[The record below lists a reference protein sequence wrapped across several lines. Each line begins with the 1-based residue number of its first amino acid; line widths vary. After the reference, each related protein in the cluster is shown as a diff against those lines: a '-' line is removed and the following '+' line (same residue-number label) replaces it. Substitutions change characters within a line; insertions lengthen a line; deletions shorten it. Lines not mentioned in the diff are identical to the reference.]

1 MNLLKLITHA
11 LETKPTNFQASNT
24 MSTLVNEELRLDG
37 AFHPNLGGVTHGGMS
52 NHYPMTILSLQGLG
66 ASDEQIKTFRTMWPR
81 HRARMREDLGL
92 VDSHLVQA
100 DNWIEFIGQPRYL
113 MEFRRVFLNGLETNL
128 THQRYIAMVLGVM
141 QDGLPMGLF
150 HPMIKLSF
158 ACQHGDK
165 GLIADALAY
174 MAIRYF
180 DLYQSDLRQPTQSNY
195 SGAQEQEPPVESMS
209 AQQNWQLISRTTDQ
223 LLLQTPMDL
232 WQRGSLHISERLC
245 AQSGFQAA
253 ALVSGFEINNENLEV
268 SMEQISLCALRLY
281 LFEPALT
288 TLHAVTSV
296 QALADLTKKSEADG
310 ASQAV
315 FVQLWRRYWIWLTAL
330 YVEKGAPLQLPEI
343 DPAVQTEIDDTDWLL
358 LAAQTLQYTEVHLI
372 KMVYSCKWLYE
383 QVNSNPLYKLAAM
396 NIVKQG
402 NAHPRSVYGLLS

>member
-1 MNLLKLITHA
+1 MNLSKSIKNA
-11 LETKPTNFQASNT
+11 LEAKPANFQVSNT

-37 AFHPNLGGVTHGGMS
+37 AFHPNLGGVTRGGMS

-66 ASDEQIKTFRTMWPR
+66 ASDEQITAFRTMWPR
-81 HRARMREDLGL
+81 RRAHMREDLGL
-92 VDSHLVQA
+92 VDSHIVQA

-113 MEFRRVFLNGLETNL
+113 IEFRRVFLEGLETNL
-128 THQRYIAMVLGVM
+128 TYQGYIAVALGAM

-158 ACQHGDK
+158 ASLHGDK

-174 MAIRYF
+174 MAIRYL
-180 DLYQSDLRQPTQSNY
+180 DLYQSDLRQPPQ
-195 SGAQEQEPPVESMS
+195 PVKPMS
-209 AQQNWQLISRTTDQ
+209 AQQNWQLISRTSDQ
-223 LLLQTPMDL
+223 LLLQTPAGI
-232 WQRGSLHISERLC
+232 WQHGSLHISERLC
-245 AQSGFQAA
+245 AQPGLQTATLF
-253 ALVSGFEINNENLEV
+253 SGFEINNENLDV
-268 SMEQISLCALRLY
+268 SMEQISLSALRLY

-296 QALADLTKKSEADG
+296 QALVDLTIRGEADSS
-310 ASQAV
+310 SQAV
-315 FVQLWRRYWIWLTAL
+315 YVQLWRRYWIWLTAL

-343 DPAVQTEIDDTDWLL
+343 DPAVQPEIDDTDWQL
-358 LAAQTLQYTEVHLI
+358 LAEQARQYTEVHLI

-383 QVNSNPLYKLAAM
+383 KVDSSPFYKLAAM
-396 NIVKQG
+396 NIIKQG